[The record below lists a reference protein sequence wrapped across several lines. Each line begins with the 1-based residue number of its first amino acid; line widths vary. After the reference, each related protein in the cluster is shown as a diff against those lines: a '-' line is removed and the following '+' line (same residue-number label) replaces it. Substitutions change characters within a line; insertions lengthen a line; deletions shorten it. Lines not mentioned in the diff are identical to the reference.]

1 MARNA
6 VTIETS
12 ELRKRLR
19 LAIERSRKAAA
30 DRRTKLDQAGAAY
43 TDLLEGTATPLVQML
58 VNVLRAEGYP
68 FTVSTPTGGLRLAS
82 ARSAD
87 DYLEFALDTSS
98 DEPVVVLRVNRT
110 RGRRVIQ
117 HERPINRGT
126 PIERVGE
133 EDLLQALLEELGPF
147 VER

>member
-1 MARNA
+1 MRNA
-6 VTIETS
+6 VKIETS

-30 DRRTKLDQAGAAY
+30 DRRTKLDEASAAY
-43 TDLLEGTATPLVQML
+43 KELLQGTATPLVQML

-68 FTVSTPTGGLRLAS
+68 FTVFTPNAGLRMAS

-87 DYLEFALDTSS
+87 DYLEFALDTSAN
-98 DEPVVVLRVNRT
+98 EPVVMLRVNRT

-117 HERPINRGT
+117 HERAINQGT
-126 PIERVGE
+126 PIERLGE